1 MQSVQGDRHFL
12 AQGASAFEDGTPNYL
27 SIPGVE
33 IGLRHLE
40 TIGIESIH
48 ARCHCLTGWL
58 IPRLLSLHHA
68 NGNPLVRVY
77 GPLTTDRRG
86 ATVTMNFYDSAGRII
101 DHRRVEEAATQ
112 RRISLRTGCFC
123 NPGGGE
129 IALRLSQSE
138 LIGCFSEHKKRDSP
152 FTPDDF
158 RQCIDGKGTG
168 AVRVSLGI
176 VSTFDDVFRFAELAG
191 EFLQ

>member
-1 MQSVQGDRHFL
+1 
-12 AQGASAFEDGTPNYL
+12 
-27 SIPGVE
+27 
-33 IGLRHLE
+33 
-40 TIGIESIH
+40 
-48 ARCHCLTGWL
+48 
-58 IPRLLSLHHA
+58 
-68 NGNPLVRVY
+68 
-77 GPLTTDRRG
+77 
-86 ATVTMNFYDSAGRII
+86 MNFYDSAGRII

-138 LIGCFSEHKKRDSP
+138 LIGCFSEHKERDSP